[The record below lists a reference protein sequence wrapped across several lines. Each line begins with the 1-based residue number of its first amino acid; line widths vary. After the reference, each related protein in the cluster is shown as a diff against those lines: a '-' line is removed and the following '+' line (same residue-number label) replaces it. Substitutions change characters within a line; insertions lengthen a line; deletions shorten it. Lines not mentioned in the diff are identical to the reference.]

1 VTVDRA
7 VEFAFRASSAG
18 SATVVRTFAARIT
31 PRQRL
36 SRMIRS
42 SVQRAT
48 SIPDRRSCAHIFRLP

>member
-1 VTVDRA
+1 VFSGA
-7 VEFAFRASSAG
+7 LGAAG

-31 PRQRL
+31 PRRRL

-48 SIPDRRSCAHIFRLP
+48 SIPDRRSNSQYLWIKIF